1 MTNAV
6 IPLARP
12 RLPAAARIMP
22 YLHEIDANRR
32 YSDDGPLAHRLRA
45 RLAQHW
51 GLAKAELALVANGTL
66 AISLTLLASGAAP
79 GSRCLMPAWAPSASA
94 AAVRAAGLLPHFV
107 DVEPGSWTLDPDC
120 VLALARQPGVGAI
133 LVTVPFGAPTDLAVW
148 DDVRG
153 LTGVPVVIDAASAFD
168 TLRVGG
174 PMTLGNCPLIVS
186 LHAAEAFGM
195 GEGGAVL
202 CRDAEWLD
210 RIARLGCLDAR
221 PGQDAGRDAGRPGLN
236 GRIAEYAAAAGLAG
250 LDTWHETRAR
260 WAAVTRHFERG
271 LRTARVRLVP
281 GFGQGWV
288 AAALHVVWPADRLP
302 GIATLPMLGIDIA
315 RPLGGGCHA
324 HEAFA
329 ACPREALPITETL
342 ARVAVALPF
351 WQDLTA
357 AEIERV
363 CDAVTACSA
372 ARVASLDALAA

>member
-1 MTNAV
+1 M
-6 IPLARP
+6 
-12 RLPAAARIMP
+12 
-22 YLHEIDANRR
+22 
-32 YSDDGPLAHRLRA
+32 
-45 RLAQHW
+45 
-51 GLAKAELALVANGTL
+51 
-66 AISLTLLASGAAP
+66 
-79 GSRCLMPAWAPSASA
+79 
-94 AAVRAAGLLPHFV
+94 
-107 DVEPGSWTLDPDC
+107 
-120 VLALARQPGVGAI
+120 
-133 LVTVPFGAPTDLAVW
+133 
-148 DDVRG
+148 
-153 LTGVPVVIDAASAFD
+153 
-168 TLRVGG
+168 
-174 PMTLGNCPLIVS
+174 
-186 LHAAEAFGM
+186 
-195 GEGGAVL
+195 
-202 CRDAEWLD
+202 
-210 RIARLGCLDAR
+210 
-221 PGQDAGRDAGRPGLN
+221 N

-315 RPLGGGCHA
+315 RPLGGGCHT

-357 AEIERV
+357 ADIERV
-363 CDAVTACSA
+363 CDAVAACSA